1 MKKMALENLPF
12 MVVEVAVSTTWGG
25 EHLGKVGGAIS
36 RCRDHYAEGPN
47 LLFPSRSAQWT
58 LTFHTYLRNREPIP
72 DIRFFNRVTCAEE
85 PISRATE
92 S

>member
-1 MKKMALENLPF
+1 MKKMALKNLPF
-12 MVVEVAVSTTWGG
+12 MIVEVAVSTTWGW

-47 LLFPSRSAQWT
+47 LLIPSRSAQWT

-72 DIRFFNRVTCAEE
+72 EIRFFNRVTCAEE